1 MSNQQHKGDKMK
13 KLTILLITLFVIS
26 IVLLGVIPSIVSIY
40 NNGIYL
46 KNEVSKSKSN
56 VDICFNKQY
65 MLVDNLVEIVK
76 KYSIFEASTLEKTIG
91 ARYHNVGSGGDTK
104 SIIGNILVVQEK
116 YPELKTHDQFTKLT
130 NTIVSLETE
139 IQQCKMTFNES
150 AVKYNSYVAYFPN
163 SLIFR
168 GNKWNAVKLYESSDK
183 KLIETKDT
191 KRDIK
196 M

>member
-1 MSNQQHKGDKMK
+1 MK

-46 KNEVSKSKSN
+46 KNEVSKANSN
-56 VDICFNKQY
+56 IDVCFNKQY

-76 KYSIFEASTLEKTIG
+76 KYSVFEANALEKTVG
-91 ARYHNVGSGGDTK
+91 ARYHNAGSGGDTR

-116 YPELKTHDQFTKLT
+116 YPELKTHEQFAKLT
-130 NTIVSLETE
+130 DTIISLETE
-139 IQQCKMTFNES
+139 IQKSKMVFNES
-150 AVKYNSYVAYFPN
+150 AVKYNNYISYFPN
-163 SLIFR
+163 NLIFR
-168 GNKWNAVKLYESSDK
+168 ENKWNVVKLYEISDRG
-183 KLIETKDT
+183 LIETKDT
-191 KRDIK
+191 KRNIK

>member
-1 MSNQQHKGDKMK
+1 MK
-13 KLTILLITLFVIS
+13 RLTILLITLFVIS
-26 IVLLGVIPSIVSIY
+26 IVLFGVIPSIVSIY

-56 VDICFNKQY
+56 IDICFNKQY

-91 ARYHNVGSGGDTK
+91 ARYHNVGSGGDTR

-116 YPELKTHDQFTKLT
+116 YPELKTHEQFAKLT
-130 NTIVSLETE
+130 DTIISLETE
-139 IQQCKMTFNES
+139 IQKSKMVFNES
-150 AVKYNSYVAYFPN
+150 AVKYNNYISYFPN

-168 GNKWNAVKLYESSDK
+168 GNKWNIVNTYEISDK

-196 M
+196 I